1 MERVSVQCV
10 TFRMPKQA
18 IMYWG
23 RNLQRCK
30 QSWWFSHTGYVG
42 CCI

>member
-18 IMYWG
+18 VM
-23 RNLQRCK
+23 
-30 QSWWFSHTGYVG
+30 
-42 CCI
+42 

>member
-18 IMYWG
+18 VMYWG
-23 RNLQRCK
+23 RNLQRCE
-30 QSWWFSHTGYVG
+30 QSWWFSHTGY
-42 CCI
+42 CI

>member
-18 IMYWG
+18 VIT
-23 RNLQRCK
+23 
-30 QSWWFSHTGYVG
+30 TGVG
-42 CCI
+42 IYNGANSPDGFLTPAIA